1 MLPCAVGF
9 LGKERGFSI
18 FHSLGSRFLHGF
30 RVPGRSLHDFLGV
43 RRVEHRACSAVRVK
57 QGKPKG
63 CDMDM
68 HWQTGQIM
76 RRTAWAVGLCLAA
89 FAAAAPVFPTS
100 AVELRRA
107 ELTAQLVPVTGETE
121 RSVDLTVPF
130 ARGSAELTATAR
142 RQLDE
147 LGAALGGRKL
157 RGLEVGI
164 YGHTDVTGPAA
175 YNLALSKRRALAVV
189 TYLVEHFGLDR
200 PRFRHEGYGEERLL
214 EGVEPRSPR
223 HRRVEVVVFAPEGV
237 EAAAVGMENKEES
250 DDRNRE
256 GGRESGLQAIQ

>member
-1 MLPCAVGF
+1 
-9 LGKERGFSI
+9 
-18 FHSLGSRFLHGF
+18 
-30 RVPGRSLHDFLGV
+30 
-43 RRVEHRACSAVRVK
+43 
-57 QGKPKG
+57 
-63 CDMDM
+63 MDM
-68 HWQTGQIM
+68 HWQTGRIM

-89 FAAAAPVFPTS
+89 FAAVAPALVS

-189 TYLVEHFGLDR
+189 TYLVEHSGLDR
-200 PRFRHEGYGEERLL
+200 ARFRHEGYGEERLL

-237 EAAAVGMENKEES
+237 DAGMENKEES
-250 DDRNRE
+250 DDGNRE
-256 GGRESGLQAIQ
+256 GRRESGLQAIQ

>member
-1 MLPCAVGF
+1 MVLWAV
-9 LGKERGFSI
+9 RC
-18 FHSLGSRFLHGF
+18 
-30 RVPGRSLHDFLGV
+30 VAQRSWPAAGGV
-43 RRVEHRACSAVRVK
+43 RE
-57 QGKPKG
+57 PKG
-63 CDMDM
+63 RDMHM
-68 HWQTGQIM
+68 HWQKGRIM
-76 RRTAWAVGLCLAA
+76 RRMSWAGGLCLAA
-89 FAAAAPVFPTS
+89 FAAGAPVFPP
-100 AVELRRA
+100 VESPLRRA

-130 ARGSAELTATAR
+130 ARGSVELTAMAR

-189 TYLVEHFGLDR
+189 TYLVEYSGLDR
-200 PRFRHEGYGEERLL
+200 ARFRHEGYGEERLL
-214 EGVEPRSPR
+214 EGVAPRSPR

-237 EAAAVGMENKEES
+237 DAVASGMEAGMENREGS
-250 DDRNRE
+250 DDRSRE
-256 GGRESGLQAIQ
+256 GRRESGPQAIQ